1 MPTRIRLQRHGK
13 KGQPFYHIVIAD
25 GRAPRDGRFIEK
37 IGTYNPVSRPA
48 EVIIDFDKA
57 LHWIQVGAQPT
68 DTVRTLLAYKGVMYK
83 NHLQKGVTKGALT
96 QQQAD
101 LKFQEWNE
109 TKQAKIERAQSE
121 LQNTDRSEAKKRI
134 EAEAKINEER
144 MAEIARRRA
153 AEVEK
158 QVAEAKARQNEIA
171 AKKAAEVAEKA
182 GAEVRAEVAEKASAE
197 ESTDAV
203 DTASAEESTQTTQPD
218 EESKE
223 Q

>member
-37 IGTYNPVSRPA
+37 IGTYNPVLRPA
-48 EVIIDFDKA
+48 EVVIDFDRA
-57 LHWIQVGAQPT
+57 IHWIQVGAQPT
-68 DTVRTLLAYKGVMYK
+68 DTVRTLLSYKGVMYK

-101 LKFQEWNE
+101 LKFQEWE
-109 TKQAKIERAQSE
+109 EAKQAKIERAASE
-121 LQNTDRSEAKKRI
+121 IQNKDRSEAKKRT
-134 EAEAKINEER
+134 EAETKINEDR
-144 MAEIARRRA
+144 LAEIARRRA

-158 QVAEAKARQNEIA
+158 QVAEARARIDEAN
-171 AKKAAEVAEKA
+171 AKKAAAAAEEAGAKEEARAQEVAEPAK
-182 GAEVRAEVAEKASAE
+182 ESSAE
-197 ESTDAV
+197 EPTEQA
-203 DTASAEESTQTTQPD
+203 APEQETT
-218 EESKE
+218 E

>member
-37 IGTYNPVSRPA
+37 IGTYNPVSIPA
-48 EVIIDFDKA
+48 EINIDFDRA
-57 LHWIQVGAQPT
+57 IHWIQVGAQPT
-68 DTVRTLLAYKGVMYK
+68 DTVRTLLSHKGVMYK
-83 NHLQKGVTKGALT
+83 NHLAIGIKKGALT

-101 LKFQEWNE
+101 LKFQEWE
-109 TKQAKIERAQSE
+109 EAKQAKIERAASE
-121 LQNTDRSEAKKRI
+121 RQNKERSESKKRD
-134 EAEAKINEER
+134 EAETKINEDR

-158 QVAEAKARQNEIA
+158 QVAEARARIDEAA
-171 AKKAAEVAEKA
+171 AKKAAAAAEEADAKEEARAKEVTEPVAE
-182 GAEVRAEVAEKASAE
+182 ASTE
-197 ESTDAV
+197 EPTEQ
-203 DTASAEESTQTTQPD
+203 TAPEQEEAT
-218 EESKE
+218 E